1 MKLEVMIKGRI
12 YIKKYVAPLNKIPVI
27 VAVIEGKSS
36 IGNVFFNPKV
46 SVEYTIKKL
55 TTEPTNN
62 CGFPIIR
69 GTSIDREYSE

>member
-36 IGNVFFNPKV
+36 MGKVFFNPKV
-46 SVEYTIKKL
+46 SVEYTIMKL

-62 CGFPIIR
+62 CGLPINNGIR
-69 GTSIDREYSE
+69 MDKEYKE